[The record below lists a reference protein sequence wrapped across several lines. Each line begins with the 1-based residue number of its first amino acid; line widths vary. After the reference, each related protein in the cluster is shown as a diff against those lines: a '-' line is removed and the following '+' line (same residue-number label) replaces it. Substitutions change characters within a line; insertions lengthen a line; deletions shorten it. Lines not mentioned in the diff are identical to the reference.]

1 MAVAFNSSSSYRAD
15 FMAAEATASQ
25 RVKNT
30 QVKQDNDFSR
40 LLDNRSQSE
49 KKPVGSVNSSGTV
62 NENPTQTEQ
71 SSVATEFADSK
82 QMVSYTDSK
91 EVKAELDRVCE
102 VPDKEAIVI
111 DTSEEIPEDS
121 LIEIPDDV
129 MELAKAIV
137 SGEVDIKDVPA
148 EKITIELLMAIAV
161 VKKLEIPE
169 EDEEEQEVPLET
181 GMQLAAQES
190 ASFIDQIMLLID
202 GILSADSEDDQKV
215 LVEAIRSEFPQVAE
229 VLANA
234 EKMPV
239 SADKVSFEIP
249 AELIEVTDN
258 DVEIP
263 AEVLTQAAYKAADDV
278 AGEAVTAEV
287 KTAETVKPQNNVHTT
302 DSAKAETDTN
312 GEVIVRKVNPSEE
325 RNEFAQ
331 QGNSEQGSAFG
342 NRTTV
347 TKEISEELEMLRNA
361 KSGKV
366 KTEAFEVVESTET
379 TESTETLNAR
389 TNSDNTAAVR
399 TANPLMA
406 DSPIMLAGKDGV
418 MVEVRPSEI
427 VAQVTNLV
435 EQAVTA
441 SDEATEYSMVL
452 NPEEMGK
459 ITVKL
464 IKAADGSVSVTIVAE
479 NASTQRLL
487 EQNGELMQSSLRSNG
502 VQLQSWQTVNEAHQ
516 ETMQREY
523 EGSSKNPYYREEN
536 ENNGDE
542 QPDDVSFADII
553 AAM

>member
-102 VPDKEAIVI
+102 VPDKEAIVV
-111 DTSEEIPEDS
+111 DTSEEIPEDN

-129 MELAKAIV
+129 MGLAKAIV

-229 VLANA
+229 ALANA

-249 AELIEVTDN
+249 AELIEATNN

-278 AGEAVTAEV
+278 AGEDVTAEV
-287 KTAETVKPQNNVHTT
+287 KTAETVKPQNNVQMA

-331 QGNSEQGSAFG
+331 QGNSEQSSAFG

-366 KTEAFEVVESTET
+366 KTEAFEVVEATET
-379 TESTETLNAR
+379 TETLNAR

-399 TANPLMA
+399 TANPLMV

-536 ENNGDE
+536 ESNGDE

>member
-102 VPDKEAIVI
+102 VPDKEAIVV
-111 DTSEEIPEDS
+111 DTSEEIPEDN

-129 MELAKAIV
+129 MKLAKAIV

-202 GILSADSEDDQKV
+202 GILSADSEDDQKA

-229 VLANA
+229 ALVNA

-263 AEVLTQAAYKAADDV
+263 AEVLTQAAYEAADDV

-287 KTAETVKPQNNVHTT
+287 KTAETVKLQNNVQTT

-325 RNEFAQ
+325 RNELAQ
-331 QGNSEQGSAFG
+331 HSNSEQGSAFG

-361 KSGKV
+361 KSGKA
-366 KTEAFEVVESTET
+366 KTEAFDMVETSDTKT
-379 TESTETLNAR
+379 NADD
-389 TNSDNTAAVR
+389 SAAVR
-399 TANPLMA
+399 AANPLMA

-542 QPDDVSFADII
+542 QPDEVSFADII